1 MKSVTNKTFLS
12 SEHMEDAKAFQ
23 LNLGKRLGMNLLGLD
38 FLLTSDGTLI
48 PVDLN
53 KVPRINRM
61 TNISKIL
68 ARSLV
73 SKQGIPVVT
82 SSPMIKPS

>member
-1 MKSVTNKTFLS
+1 
-12 SEHMEDAKAFQ
+12 
-23 LNLGKRLGMNLLGLD
+23 MNLLGLD
-38 FLLTSDGTLI
+38 FLLTSDGILI

-68 ARSLV
+68 ARSFT
-73 SKQGIPVVT
+73 SKQGISVIA
-82 SSPMIKPS
+82 SPLRKPNQPLSLNSDKQSISGFPTA